1 MRNLQLVKTEKD
13 IKDTN
18 RPTRGQLERVVSQRL
33 QALYRETLGH
43 QPGNIICQLFDQT
56 LALVIENSI
65 TPPEKLLANN
75 GHLDLAE
82 QVHSDLY
89 KTIKPQIK
97 QLLEDILQVSVI
109 DLLSDATLETGRTG
123 AIAILSATP
132 QVRNPEAIPKA
143 KKAALST

>member
-1 MRNLQLVKTEKD
+1 MKTEKG
-13 IKDTN
+13 KDTTK
-18 RPTRGQLERVVSQRL
+18 PTRGQLERVVSQRL

-56 LALVIENSI
+56 LAVVIENSI
-65 TPPEKLLANN
+65 TPPEKILASN

-82 QVHSDLY
+82 QVHSGLS
-89 KTIKPQIK
+89 KALKPKIK

-109 DLLSDATLETGRTG
+109 DLMSDATLETGRTG

-132 QVRNPEAIPKA
+132 QVRNPEAIQKA
-143 KKAALST
+143 KTSVLST